1 MDREKLT
8 ELVRESAI
16 ERDGKKI
23 MPCPKAFMI
32 ASEYEVSLLEIAG
45 CCNRAGIKISNCQ
58 LGCFK

>member
-8 ELVRESAI
+8 VLIRESAI
-16 ERDGKKI
+16 ERDGKKV

-32 ASEYEVSLLEIAG
+32 AGEYDVSLKEIGA
-45 CCNRAGIKISNCQ
+45 CCNDAGIRISNCQ